1 MTTEAAVH
9 VGAVES
15 VGGRRLTE
23 QRDSDESKERRQ
35 SKANDAVHLRLL
47 LWLVGLRDEYRHER
61 QLT

>member
-1 MTTEAAVH
+1 MTTEATVH
-9 VGAVES
+9 VGSVES
-15 VGGRRLTE
+15 LGGRRLTE

-35 SKANDAVHLRLL
+35 SKANDAVHLRVL